1 SPRINTDKTDQGIA
15 RIAGIA
21 KESKMKIIAKDH
33 FGDLWHF
40 WQLLNPCSSVVRFWK
55 MPEQTVFPMIAYEDA
70 AAAMDWLVRA
80 FGFTERRRMAD
91 QQGRVVHGELE
102 LSGNIVMVASP
113 TPEYRSPKS
122 HTESCEQ
129 ARRWSAVP
137 WVIDGVLVFV
147 DDVDA
152 HY

>member
-1 SPRINTDKTDQGIA
+1 
-15 RIAGIA
+15 
-21 KESKMKIIAKDH
+21 
-33 FGDLWHF
+33 
-40 WQLLNPCSSVVRFWK
+40 
-55 MPEQTVFPMIAYEDA
+55 MIAYEDA

-152 HY
+152 HYNKALAAGSTMLSGIEEGGPGRRYRAADLEGHRWMFMQKT

>member
-1 SPRINTDKTDQGIA
+1 MGRQSINGFM
-15 RIAGIA
+15 
-21 KESKMKIIAKDH
+21 S
-33 FGDLWHF
+33 
-40 WQLLNPCSSVVRFWK
+40 N
-55 MPEQTVFPMIAYEDA
+55 QTVFPMIAYENA

-80 FGFTERRRMAD
+80 FGFIERRRMTD

-113 TPEYRSPKS
+113 TPDYRGPKS
-122 HTESCEQ
+122 HAESCEQ

-137 WVIDGVLVFV
+137 WVIDGVLVLV

-152 HY
+152 HYNKALAMGATMLSGIEEGGPGKRYRVADLEGHRWMFMQK